1 MRILVLNHEI
11 PPVGG
16 GGGRAA
22 EDICRVLAERG
33 HKIKVLTSHLK
44 GLPYKEQRNGYQI
57 IRIPSLRTQPFRV
70 SFLSMVVYVL
80 AGLWVGFRLIR
91 AFQPELIH
99 VHFAVPAGALA
110 WMLSR
115 ITRIPYILT
124 AHLGDVPGGV
134 PEKTT
139 EWFRWVFPFTHSI
152 WHDASVRVAVSQYT
166 RDLALRNYS
175 EEILVIPNGVDV
187 NSLKPKSIKVNEP
200 PVIVF
205 AGRFMPQKDPLRIVQ
220 TLKKMVDLPW
230 KCVMIGDGPLLSDV
244 KKMIVESNLE
254 DRFILTGW
262 ITPGE
267 VMRRFDQS
275 DILFMPSLSE
285 GLPVVGVQ
293 ALAKGLAIIAS
304 RVGGFVD
311 LVDEARNGYLI
322 ERNDTVNFSVK
333 LRKLLEDPIHLLSLR
348 HTSLEKAKS
357 FEITHVADQYEDIF
371 LEMTGKESNLVE
383 AKFETKV

>member
-22 EDICRVLAERG
+22 EDLCRVLAKRG

-44 GLPYKEQRNGYQI
+44 GLPYKEQRDGYQI

-110 WMLSR
+110 WMLSK
-115 ITRIPYILT
+115 ITRVPYILT

-152 WHDASVRVAVSQYT
+152 WHDAGVRVAVSQYT
-166 RDLALRNYS
+166 RELALQNYS
-175 EEILVIPNGVDV
+175 EEMVVIPNGVDV
-187 NSLKPKSIKVNEP
+187 AALKPQTIQVNEP

-205 AGRFMPQKDPLRIVQ
+205 AGRFMPQKDPLQVVQ
-220 TLKKMVDLPW
+220 TLKELTDLSW
-230 KCVMIGDGPLLSDV
+230 KCVMIGDGPLLPDV
-244 KKMIVESNLE
+244 KKMIVESNMQ
-254 DRFILTGW
+254 DRFILTSW

-267 VMRRFDQS
+267 VMQWLNGS

-285 GLPVVGVQ
+285 GLPIVGVQ

-311 LVDEARNGYLI
+311 LVDEAWNGHLI
-322 ERNDTVNFSVK
+322 ERNDMVNFSVK
-333 LRKLLEDPIHLLSLR
+333 LRKLLEDQGYLLSLR
-348 HTSLEKAKS
+348 HASLEKAKS
-357 FEITHVADQYEDIF
+357 FEINRIADQYESIF
-371 LEMTGKESNLVE
+371 LEMIGQERDLVK
-383 AKFETKV
+383 AKFETKA